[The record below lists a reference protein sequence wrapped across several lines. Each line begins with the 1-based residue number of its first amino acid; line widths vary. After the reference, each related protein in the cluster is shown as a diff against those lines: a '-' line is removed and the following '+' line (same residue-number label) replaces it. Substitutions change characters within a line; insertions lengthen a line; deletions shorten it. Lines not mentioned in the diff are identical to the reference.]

1 METSSPSRTGI
12 VRRRS
17 PLSHDDATAGLGEPM
32 PAIKCKAT
40 RTDDAP
46 CRAPALDDGEELCL
60 WHSER
65 WRDVRLA
72 KSRQGGLRR
81 TIELPSAEALTP
93 AKARELLA
101 AASSALLNGSLDAN
115 TVRSLAYALMVDRQV
130 RSTEEMDSRMAQLEE
145 QIAAVGGGKNGELHP
160 ANGRLRFRK
169 VDMSEL
175 RRKARDRFH
184 G

>member
-1 METSSPSRTGI
+1 
-12 VRRRS
+12 
-17 PLSHDDATAGLGEPM
+17 M

-40 RTDDAP
+40 RIDGAP
-46 CRAPALDDGEELCL
+46 CQAPALDDGEELCL

-72 KSRQGGLRR
+72 KSREGGLRR

-101 AASSALLNGSLDAN
+101 AASSALLSGSLDAN

-145 QIAAVGGGKNGELHP
+145 QLAAMTGIKNGELRP
-160 ANGRLRFRK
+160 MGQNGYRRLSG
-169 VDMSEL
+169 DDL
-175 RRKARDRFH
+175 RRKARERFNA
-184 G
+184 

>member
-1 METSSPSRTGI
+1 MLVHDEATDGLGALMPSRG
-12 VRRRS
+12 
-17 PLSHDDATAGLGEPM
+17 
-32 PAIKCKAT
+32 CKAT

-46 CRAPALDDGEELCL
+46 CRANALDDGEGLCL

-72 KSRQGGLRR
+72 KSREGGLRR

-130 RSTEEMDSRMAQLEE
+130 RSTEEMDSRMAQLE
-145 QIAAVGGGKNGELHP
+145 QQLTAMSGTKNGEFRS
-160 ANGRLRFRK
+160 AYGRK
-169 VDMSEL
+169 ADMQEL
-175 RRKARDRFH
+175 RRKVRERFTTEQN
-184 G
+184 GD

>member
-1 METSSPSRTGI
+1 
-12 VRRRS
+12 
-17 PLSHDDATAGLGEPM
+17 M
-32 PAIKCKAT
+32 PAVKCKAT

-46 CRAPALDDGEELCL
+46 CRAPALDDGEGFCL

-65 WRDVRLA
+65 LRDMRLA
-72 KSRQGGLRR
+72 KSREGGLRR

-130 RSTEEMDSRMAQLEE
+130 RSTEEMDARMAELEQQL
-145 QIAAVGGGKNGELHP
+145 AAMTGVKNGEFRP
-160 ANGRLRFRK
+160 ANGQHLVRRLSG
-169 VDMSEL
+169 DDL

-184 G
+184 A

>member
-1 METSSPSRTGI
+1 
-12 VRRRS
+12 
-17 PLSHDDATAGLGEPM
+17 M

-72 KSRQGGLRR
+72 NSRKGGLRR

-101 AASSALLNGSLDAN
+101 AASSALLSGSLDAN
-115 TVRSLAYALMVDRQV
+115 TVRSLAYALMVDGGTYNGFTITGIGLTKAGKIQYRALTQYLV
-130 RSTEEMDSRMAQLEE
+130 SGSKFLDDYLALQQSCTDLTGTADISADDCAEVKKALDAVEMS
-145 QIAAVGGGKNGELHP
+145 KTP
-160 ANGRLRFRK
+160 CT
-169 VDMSEL
+169 
-175 RRKARDRFH
+175 
-184 G
+184 